1 MKHLYIAAFAALL
14 GLSAQAQYMPVS
26 VAKGDV
32 APRYKTEANVLP
44 PNRVEIWSDD
54 ISDCSTW
61 TFGNG
66 SGQVN
71 QPWTDID
78 LDFECSTVGSSG
90 FFNQWAGG
98 DGDGAAAPGMN
109 STTADNGFLLV
120 DSDLYGAE
128 VQYDA
133 AYIENSW
140 AQTAQP
146 INLADHPYVTMT
158 L

>member
-1 MKHLYIAAFAALL
+1 
-14 GLSAQAQYMPVS
+14 MPVS

-44 PNRVEIWSDD
+44 PNRATIWTND

-78 LDFECSTVGSSG
+78 LNFECSTVGSSG
-90 FFNQWAGG
+90 FYNGWAGG
-98 DGDGAAAPGMN
+98 DADGTPAPGMN
-109 STTADNGFLLV
+109 STTTTTV
-120 DSDLYGAE
+120 SCWWTRTCT
-128 VQYDA
+128 VQKC
-133 AYIENSW
+133 S
-140 AQTAQP
+140 TTRPTLKTLGPKRLSHQP
-146 INLADHPYVTMT
+146 R
-158 L
+158 